1 MPAALFDGEPITV
14 RFLDRHGRRRELP
27 VARAAQVPF
36 EELAPL
42 HAPVAYPG
50 RTSFVTKA
58 WASATGQPVVCGSL
72 RQQRCAMLLDRDVEV
87 TARSAGPMELRQ
99 PAAGGALRW
108 VRPDFVA
115 LRSGQREVVR
125 IVPQD
130 ACAQWDVRQDL
141 LRRAADMAGW
151 RVRTLRSP
159 EGVEL
164 DNLQLLYAAR
174 SVRQLPVQD
183 AALLVARF
191 TRPRTIRGAV
201 QAAGLPALAGVDL
214 VYHLIW
220 KRQLHTDMTLPLTP
234 ASTAW
239 RTEER

>member
-1 MPAALFDGEPITV
+1 MPAALFDDESITV

-27 VARAAQVPF
+27 VRQAVQVPF
-36 EELAPL
+36 EELTPL

-58 WASATGQPVVCGSL
+58 WASATGQAVACGSL

-99 PAAGGALRW
+99 GAAGGTVRW

-115 LRSGQREVVR
+115 LRSGQREVIR
-125 IVPQD
+125 IIPQEV
-130 ACAQWDVRQDL
+130 CEQWDERQEL
-141 LRRAADMAGW
+141 LSRAADVAGW
-151 RVRTLRSP
+151 QVRTLRP
-159 EGVEL
+159 PDGVEL

-174 SVRQLPVQD
+174 SVRQLSVQD

-191 TRPRTIRGAV
+191 TRPRTIRCAV
-201 QAAGLPALAGVDL
+201 RAAGLPELAGVDL
-214 VYHLIW
+214 VFHLIW
-220 KRQLHTDMTLPLTP
+220 KRQLHTDMALPLTP

-239 RTEER
+239 RTEA